1 MAADT
6 PSTKNTDF
14 EHEKWQADLRLR
26 EREIALK
33 EQEHELKRREDQRS
47 KWTSPLVLALFS
59 AALAAFGNAV
69 VAYIN
74 GTAQRELEETRAEAV
89 RILEMIKS
97 DDPDKASTNLRF
109 LNEAGLI
116 TNPSRRIAITNFLD
130 KLEPGSGPVLPS
142 AESRQLTKMMN
153 SIGES
158 IKELGA
164 RQPKSPDSQ
173 QMMAMMMMLA
183 ARSPEA
189 TKEEIRRAIE
199 AEDFA
204 KVRELLSKLESER
217 GLKPRNP

>member
-14 EHEKWQADLRLR
+14 DREKWQADLRLR
-26 EREIALK
+26 EREIALR

-89 RILEMIKS
+89 RILEMIKT

-109 LNEAGLI
+109 LVKAGLI
-116 TNPSRRIAITNFLD
+116 TNESRRIAVTNFVTEL
-130 KLEPGSGPVLPS
+130 KPGSGPVLPS
-142 AESRQLTKMMN
+142 AQEKQLRQMMD
-153 SIGES
+153 SIGAS
-158 IKELGA
+158 IDQLAASK
-164 RQPKSPDSQ
+164 PKSDD
-173 QMMAMMMMLA
+173 MMKEMMMMMMMMDKD
-183 ARSPEA
+183 RQKQSQEQ
-189 TKEEIRRAIE
+189 R
-199 AEDFA
+199 
-204 KVRELLSKLESER
+204 
-217 GLKPRNP
+217 